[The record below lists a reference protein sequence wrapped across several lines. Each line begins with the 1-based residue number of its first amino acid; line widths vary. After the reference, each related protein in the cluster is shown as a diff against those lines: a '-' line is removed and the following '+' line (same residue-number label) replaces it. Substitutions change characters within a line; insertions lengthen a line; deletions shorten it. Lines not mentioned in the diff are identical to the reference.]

1 MQPNSRTF
9 SSYKT
14 ETLYP
19 YSFLPPGLVTTIQLY
34 FSLNVITLAN
44 HIHGIL
50 QYLSL
55 QVAYFM

>member
-19 YSFLPPGLVTTIQLY
+19 YFLPPGLVTAILLY
-34 FSLNVITLAN
+34 FSLNVITLAT
-44 HIHGIL
+44 HISGIL

-55 QVAYFM
+55 

>member
-9 SSYKT
+9 SPYKT

-19 YSFLPPGLVTTIQLY
+19 YSFLPPGLVITILLY
-34 FSLNVITLAN
+34 FSLNVVTLAT
-44 HIHGIL
+44 HKSGIL

-55 QVAYFM
+55 QVAYFT